1 MCFYKSSKMYF
12 FAYTHIIRKSKYFL
26 FLNQN
31 IFETLLQ
38 NDGVINTCTVKP
50 ALKGHLYQITV
61 YKGHFYQIT
70 VYKGHFYQR
79 HFYQIT
85 VYKGHLSITVYKGHL
100 YQITVYKGH
109 LYQITL

>member
-1 MCFYKSSKMYF
+1 MYF
-12 FAYTHIIRKSKYFL
+12 FAYIHIIRKSKYFL

-61 YKGHFYQIT
+61 YKGHFYQ
-70 VYKGHFYQR
+70 R
-79 HFYQIT
+79 HFNQII
-85 VYKGHLSITVYKGHL
+85 VYKGHLSNHCL
-100 YQITVYKGH
+100 
-109 LYQITL
+109 